1 MVDGVAHIQVLKFR
15 LSITRQDG
23 LCDPNTSLRGE
34 GARSRN
40 IREAT
45 HDSARTASPTSRYS
59 LQHLICEDKDIQ
71 QASLVPGTLPP
82 ALVRG
87 CSLYKMISVV
97 ANAPNAAT
105 GDQGDCILS
114 TIPSEISTGDFSP
127 LPHITGPD
135 DGTVVKRPSALAKM
149 LSSSTWLV
157 V

>member
-71 QASLVPGTLPP
+71 QASLVQGTLPP

-87 CSLYKMISVV
+87 CSRYKMISVV

-105 GDQGDCILS
+105 GDHILS
-114 TIPSEISTGDFSP
+114 TIPSEIPTGD
-127 LPHITGPD
+127 L
-135 DGTVVKRPSALAKM
+135 
-149 LSSSTWLV
+149 
-157 V
+157 